1 MDDIL
6 PRRYSDSNT
15 ADTQQLVQDYTAGI
29 PKIDLRVVRQKQPP
43 AAGGER
49 KVASLSDERWSYG
62 TQSLSVV

>member
-29 PKIDLRVVRQKQPP
+29 PPKIDLGVVRQKQPP
-43 AAGGER
+43 AAAGER
-49 KVASLSDERWSYG
+49 KVASLSDE
-62 TQSLSVV
+62 Q

>member
-6 PRRYSDSNT
+6 PHRYSDSNT

-29 PKIDLRVVRQKQPP
+29 PKIDLRVRQKQPP

-49 KVASLSDERWSYG
+49 KVASLSDEQWYG

>member
-29 PKIDLRVVRQKQPP
+29 PKIDLRARQKQPP
-43 AAGGER
+43 AAEEER
-49 KVASLSDERWSYG
+49 KVASLSDEQWYG
-62 TQSLSVV
+62 TQSLCVV